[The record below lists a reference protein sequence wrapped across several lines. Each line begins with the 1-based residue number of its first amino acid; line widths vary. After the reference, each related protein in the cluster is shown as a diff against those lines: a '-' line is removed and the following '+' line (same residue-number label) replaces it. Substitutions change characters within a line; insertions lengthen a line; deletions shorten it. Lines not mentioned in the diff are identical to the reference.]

1 LKVGC
6 VDTVERGKIPGIV
19 QPYIHFHDILQS
31 AAGLREDGNDA
42 LDAMVGFSNDT
53 SRDDVTVG
61 VNGDLPRHEDK
72 AVGHSGLAKRQALSA
87 RTGLG
92 GANAFDGQE
101 ASPLDAS
108 WANPR
113 TMIYQKCSIVKQ
125 KCSSNDILRGGLIE
139 IPGQHQEDGV
149 MSKARSSDSGDILPR
164 LEGMM
169 DAMTRSEV
177 RIARQILAAPDDF
190 VRSSVRSVAADLGVS
205 EPTILRFCRTV
216 GCDGFKDLKFRLIQE
231 LALSQANSDRAE
243 RATKAVSSA
252 GRGAVAARGTA
263 QKSPDDDRLFD
274 TIIEALT
281 RTRATLVHADVLRSA
296 QAIAQA
302 GRVVVYGIGGSSAA
316 LASEAHNRLF
326 RLNVPVMV
334 FTDGYTQRMS
344 AAILAE
350 GDVALFISST
360 GRPRE
365 LQESLELAKY
375 CKATCIAITDKETPL
390 GRDAEICLHVGLGAS
405 GIEEIQPNPM
415 RFAQLFVI
423 DRLAYAVAANLGEQ
437 AHLSLRKM
445 RGSVAWLHGINPQQ
459 PIGD

>member
-1 LKVGC
+1 M
-6 VDTVERGKIPGIV
+6 
-19 QPYIHFHDILQS
+19 
-31 AAGLREDGNDA
+31 N
-42 LDAMVGFSNDT
+42 
-53 SRDDVTVG
+53 
-61 VNGDLPRHEDK
+61 
-72 AVGHSGLAKRQALSA
+72 
-87 RTGLG
+87 
-92 GANAFDGQE
+92 
-101 ASPLDAS
+101 
-108 WANPR
+108 
-113 TMIYQKCSIVKQ
+113 
-125 KCSSNDILRGGLIE
+125 
-139 IPGQHQEDGV
+139 
-149 MSKARSSDSGDILPR
+149 KARNTSDSGDILPR

-169 DAMTRSEV
+169 DSMTRSEV
-177 RIARQILAAPDDF
+177 RIAKRILAAPDDF

-205 EPTILRFCRTV
+205 EPTILRFCRTI
-216 GCDGFKDLKFRLIQE
+216 GCEGFKDLKFRLIQE

-243 RATKAVSSA
+243 RATRIGGVT
-252 GRGAVAARGTA
+252 GRGSADRSPAGGAAAHRGPA
-263 QKSPDDDRLFD
+263 QASPVDSQGLDPGADDDRLFD

-281 RTRATLVHADVLRSA
+281 QTRDTLVYEDLLSGA
-296 QAIAQA
+296 QAIAKA

-316 LASEAHNRLF
+316 LAAEAHNRLF

-344 AAILAE
+344 AAILTE

-390 GRDAEICLHVGLGAS
+390 GRDADICLHVGLAAS
-405 GIEEIQPNPM
+405 GVEEIQPNPM

-423 DRLAYAVAANLGEQ
+423 DRLAYAVAAILGEQ
-437 AHLSLRKM
+437 AHLALRKM

>member
-1 LKVGC
+1 M
-6 VDTVERGKIPGIV
+6 
-19 QPYIHFHDILQS
+19 
-31 AAGLREDGNDA
+31 N
-42 LDAMVGFSNDT
+42 
-53 SRDDVTVG
+53 
-61 VNGDLPRHEDK
+61 
-72 AVGHSGLAKRQALSA
+72 
-87 RTGLG
+87 
-92 GANAFDGQE
+92 
-101 ASPLDAS
+101 
-108 WANPR
+108 
-113 TMIYQKCSIVKQ
+113 
-125 KCSSNDILRGGLIE
+125 
-139 IPGQHQEDGV
+139 
-149 MSKARSSDSGDILPR
+149 KARNTSDSSSDILPR

-169 DAMTRSEV
+169 DSMTRSEV
-177 RIARQILAAPDDF
+177 RIARQILAAPDNF

-205 EPTILRFCRTV
+205 EPTILRFCRAI
-216 GCDGFKDLKFRLIQE
+216 GCEGFKDLKFRLIQE

-243 RATKAVSSA
+243 RATRATGST
-252 GRGAVAARGTA
+252 GRGAVA
-263 QKSPDDDRLFD
+263 KEPDDDRVFD

-281 RTRATLVHADVLRSA
+281 RTRATLVYQDISRSA
-296 QAIAQA
+296 QAIAKA

-390 GRDAEICLHVGLGAS
+390 GRDADICLHVGLAAS
-405 GIEEIQPNPM
+405 GVEEIQPNPM

-423 DRLAYAVAANLGEQ
+423 DRLAYAVAAVLGEQ
-437 AHLSLRKM
+437 AHLALRKM
-445 RGSVAWLHGINPQQ
+445 RGSVAWLHGITPQQ

>member
-1 LKVGC
+1 M
-6 VDTVERGKIPGIV
+6 
-19 QPYIHFHDILQS
+19 
-31 AAGLREDGNDA
+31 N
-42 LDAMVGFSNDT
+42 
-53 SRDDVTVG
+53 
-61 VNGDLPRHEDK
+61 
-72 AVGHSGLAKRQALSA
+72 
-87 RTGLG
+87 
-92 GANAFDGQE
+92 
-101 ASPLDAS
+101 
-108 WANPR
+108 
-113 TMIYQKCSIVKQ
+113 
-125 KCSSNDILRGGLIE
+125 
-139 IPGQHQEDGV
+139 
-149 MSKARSSDSGDILPR
+149 KARNTSDSSDILPR

-169 DAMTRSEV
+169 DSMTRSEV
-177 RIARQILAAPDDF
+177 RIARQILAAPDNF

-205 EPTILRFCRTV
+205 EPTILRFCRAI
-216 GCDGFKDLKFRLIQE
+216 GCEGFKDLKFRLIQE
-231 LALSQANSDRAE
+231 LALSQANSDRAQ
-243 RATKAVSSA
+243 RATKATGST
-252 GRGAVAARGTA
+252 GRGAVD
-263 QKSPDDDRLFD
+263 KEPDDDRVFD

-281 RTRATLVHADVLRSA
+281 RTRATLVYQDISRSA
-296 QAIAQA
+296 QAIAKA

-390 GRDAEICLHVGLGAS
+390 GRDADICLHVGLAAS
-405 GIEEIQPNPM
+405 GVEEIQPNPM

-423 DRLAYAVAANLGEQ
+423 DRLAYAVAAVLGEQ
-437 AHLSLRKM
+437 AHLALRKM
-445 RGSVAWLHGINPQQ
+445 RGSVAWLHGITPQQ

>member
-1 LKVGC
+1 MNK
-6 VDTVERGKIPGIV
+6 
-19 QPYIHFHDILQS
+19 
-31 AAGLREDGNDA
+31 
-42 LDAMVGFSNDT
+42 
-53 SRDDVTVG
+53 
-61 VNGDLPRHEDK
+61 
-72 AVGHSGLAKRQALSA
+72 A
-87 RTGLG
+87 RT
-92 GANAFDGQE
+92 
-101 ASPLDAS
+101 
-108 WANPR
+108 
-113 TMIYQKCSIVKQ
+113 T
-125 KCSSNDILRGGLIE
+125 
-139 IPGQHQEDGV
+139 
-149 MSKARSSDSGDILPR
+149 SDSSDILPR

-169 DAMTRSEV
+169 DSMTRSEV
-177 RIARQILAAPDDF
+177 RIARQILAAPDNF

-205 EPTILRFCRTV
+205 EPTILRFCRAI
-216 GCDGFKDLKFRLIQE
+216 GCEGFKDLKFRLIQE

-243 RATKAVSSA
+243 RVTKATGST
-252 GRGAVAARGTA
+252 GRGALAKA
-263 QKSPDDDRLFD
+263 PDDDRVFD

-281 RTRATLVHADVLRSA
+281 RTRATLVYQDISRSA
-296 QAIAQA
+296 QAIAKA

-390 GRDAEICLHVGLGAS
+390 GRDADICLHVGLAAS
-405 GIEEIQPNPM
+405 GVEEIQPNPM

-423 DRLAYAVAANLGEQ
+423 DRLAYAVAAVLGEQ
-437 AHLSLRKM
+437 AHLALRKM
-445 RGSVAWLHGINPQQ
+445 RGSVAWLHGITPQQ

>member
-1 LKVGC
+1 M
-6 VDTVERGKIPGIV
+6 
-19 QPYIHFHDILQS
+19 
-31 AAGLREDGNDA
+31 N
-42 LDAMVGFSNDT
+42 
-53 SRDDVTVG
+53 
-61 VNGDLPRHEDK
+61 
-72 AVGHSGLAKRQALSA
+72 
-87 RTGLG
+87 
-92 GANAFDGQE
+92 
-101 ASPLDAS
+101 
-108 WANPR
+108 
-113 TMIYQKCSIVKQ
+113 
-125 KCSSNDILRGGLIE
+125 
-139 IPGQHQEDGV
+139 
-149 MSKARSSDSGDILPR
+149 KARNTSDSGDILPR

-169 DAMTRSEV
+169 DSMTRSEV

-205 EPTILRFCRTV
+205 EPTILRFCRAI
-216 GCDGFKDLKFRLIQE
+216 GCEGFKDLKFRLIQE

-243 RATKAVSSA
+243 RATKAA
-252 GRGAVAARGTA
+252 GTTGRGAVGKDR
-263 QKSPDDDRLFD
+263 DDDHVFD

-281 RTRATLVHADVLRSA
+281 RTRATLVYQDVSSSA
-296 QAIAQA
+296 QAIAKA

-390 GRDAEICLHVGLGAS
+390 GRDADICLHVGLAAS
-405 GIEEIQPNPM
+405 GVEEIQPNPM

-423 DRLAYAVAANLGEQ
+423 DRLAYAVAAVLGEQ
-437 AHLSLRKM
+437 AHVALRKM
-445 RGSVAWLHGINPQQ
+445 RGSVAWLHGITPQQ

>member
-1 LKVGC
+1 M
-6 VDTVERGKIPGIV
+6 
-19 QPYIHFHDILQS
+19 
-31 AAGLREDGNDA
+31 N
-42 LDAMVGFSNDT
+42 
-53 SRDDVTVG
+53 
-61 VNGDLPRHEDK
+61 
-72 AVGHSGLAKRQALSA
+72 
-87 RTGLG
+87 
-92 GANAFDGQE
+92 
-101 ASPLDAS
+101 
-108 WANPR
+108 
-113 TMIYQKCSIVKQ
+113 
-125 KCSSNDILRGGLIE
+125 
-139 IPGQHQEDGV
+139 
-149 MSKARSSDSGDILPR
+149 KARNTSDSSDILPR

-169 DAMTRSEV
+169 DSMTRSEV
-177 RIARQILAAPDDF
+177 RIARQILAAPDNF

-205 EPTILRFCRTV
+205 EPTILRFCRAI
-216 GCDGFKDLKFRLIQE
+216 GCEGFKDLKFRLIQE

-243 RATKAVSSA
+243 RAPKATGPA
-252 GRGAVAARGTA
+252 GRGAVA
-263 QKSPDDDRLFD
+263 KEPDDDRVFD

-281 RTRATLVHADVLRSA
+281 RTRATLVYQDISRSA
-296 QAIAQA
+296 QAIAKA

-390 GRDAEICLHVGLGAS
+390 GRDADICLHVGLAAS
-405 GIEEIQPNPM
+405 GVEEIQPNPM

-423 DRLAYAVAANLGEQ
+423 DRLAYAVAAVLGEQ
-437 AHLSLRKM
+437 AHLALRKM
-445 RGSVAWLHGINPQQ
+445 RGSVAWLHGITPQQ

>member
-1 LKVGC
+1 MTFCRAEQLKFPVNIISFNTEA
-6 VDTVERGKIPGIV
+6 DAE
-19 QPYIHFHDILQS
+19 
-31 AAGLREDGNDA
+31 ED
-42 LDAMVGFSNDT
+42 
-53 SRDDVTVG
+53 
-61 VNGDLPRHEDK
+61 EDM
-72 AVGHSGLAKRQALSA
+72 
-87 RTGLG
+87 
-92 GANAFDGQE
+92 N
-101 ASPLDAS
+101 
-108 WANPR
+108 
-113 TMIYQKCSIVKQ
+113 
-125 KCSSNDILRGGLIE
+125 
-139 IPGQHQEDGV
+139 
-149 MSKARSSDSGDILPR
+149 KARNTSDSTDILPR

-169 DAMTRSEV
+169 DSMTRSEV
-177 RIARQILAAPDDF
+177 RIARQILAAPDNF

-205 EPTILRFCRTV
+205 EPTILRFCRAI
-216 GCDGFKDLKFRLIQE
+216 GCEGFKDLKFRLIQE

-243 RATKAVSSA
+243 RAPKATGSA
-252 GRGAVAARGTA
+252 GRGAMA
-263 QKSPDDDRLFD
+263 KEPDDDRVFD

-281 RTRATLVHADVLRSA
+281 RTRATLVYQDISRGA
-296 QAIAQA
+296 QAIAKA

-390 GRDAEICLHVGLGAS
+390 GRDADICLHVGLAAS
-405 GIEEIQPNPM
+405 GVEEIQPNPM

-423 DRLAYAVAANLGEQ
+423 DRLAYAVAAVLGEQ
-437 AHLSLRKM
+437 AHLALRKM
-445 RGSVAWLHGINPQQ
+445 RGSVAWLHGITPQQ

>member
-1 LKVGC
+1 M
-6 VDTVERGKIPGIV
+6 
-19 QPYIHFHDILQS
+19 
-31 AAGLREDGNDA
+31 N
-42 LDAMVGFSNDT
+42 
-53 SRDDVTVG
+53 
-61 VNGDLPRHEDK
+61 
-72 AVGHSGLAKRQALSA
+72 
-87 RTGLG
+87 
-92 GANAFDGQE
+92 
-101 ASPLDAS
+101 
-108 WANPR
+108 
-113 TMIYQKCSIVKQ
+113 
-125 KCSSNDILRGGLIE
+125 
-139 IPGQHQEDGV
+139 
-149 MSKARSSDSGDILPR
+149 KARNTSDSSDILPR
-164 LEGMM
+164 LESMM
-169 DAMTRSEV
+169 DSMTRSEV
-177 RIARQILAAPDDF
+177 RIARQILAAPDNF

-205 EPTILRFCRTV
+205 EPTILRFCRAI
-216 GCDGFKDLKFRLIQE
+216 GCEGFKDLKFRLIQE

-243 RATKAVSSA
+243 RAPKATGSA
-252 GRGAVAARGTA
+252 GRGA
-263 QKSPDDDRLFD
+263 KEPDDDRVFD

-281 RTRATLVHADVLRSA
+281 RTRATLVYQDISRSA
-296 QAIAQA
+296 QAIAKA

-390 GRDAEICLHVGLGAS
+390 GRDADICLHVGLAAS
-405 GIEEIQPNPM
+405 GVEEIQPNPM

-423 DRLAYAVAANLGEQ
+423 DRLAYAVAAVLGEQ
-437 AHLSLRKM
+437 AHLALRKM
-445 RGSVAWLHGINPQQ
+445 RGSVAWLHGITPQQ